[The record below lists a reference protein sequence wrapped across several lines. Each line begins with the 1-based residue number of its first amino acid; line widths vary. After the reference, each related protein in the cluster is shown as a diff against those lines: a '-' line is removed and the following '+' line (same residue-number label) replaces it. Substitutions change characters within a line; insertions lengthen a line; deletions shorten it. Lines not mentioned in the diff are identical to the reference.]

1 MIKAIYTIIFISI
14 IGVSLGFCVS
24 KYYEKQEPALKP
36 LVLKLNDNALPLDT
50 IIENCIECKKLDELE
65 KQNKLK

>member
-24 KYYEKQEPALKP
+24 KYYEKKDPEIKP
-36 LVLKLNDNALPLDT
+36 LVLKLNDNALSLDT
-50 IIENCIECKKLDELE
+50 IIDNCIECKKLDELE